1 MRKILLILGLIIVLG
16 ACLLLFFFT
25 PEKLTPKNPSG
36 KTIYYTLINDSGVQD
51 NNKRYDY
58 EVTAYSKKGKEKKLE
73 FSAGKQLK
81 KGAYVQ
87 LYYTRIR
94 GVTYWEEVSY
104 EELPVMVQ
112 QKYEK

>member
-1 MRKILLILGLIIVLG
+1 MKKILLILGLIIVLG
-16 ACLLLFFFT
+16 ACLFLFFFT
-25 PEKLTPKNPSG
+25 PEKLTPESPAG
-36 KTIYYTLINDSGVQD
+36 KTIYYAVINDSGVQD

-87 LYYTRIR
+87 LYYTLIR
-94 GVTYWEEVSY
+94 GVTYWEEVPY
-104 EELPVMVQ
+104 EELPVTVQ
-112 QKYEK
+112 QKDEK